1 MQEFTSEQIVEFR
14 RIASDGMKSGYP
26 RCSERAAYLADLLAK
41 FRNDRKVGGR
51 SKAAVEIEEL
61 ARWIESSLKYRG

>member
-1 MQEFTSEQIVEFR
+1 MHEFTPERIVELR
-14 RIASDGMKSGYP
+14 RIASDGRMSNYP
-26 RCSERAAYLADLLAK
+26 RCSERAACLDDLLTR

-61 ARWIESSLKYRG
+61 ARWVESSLKYSG